1 VNRHQPGAR
10 LTHGR
15 TLLFAPGHRPERF
28 DKAAQSGA
36 DAIVLD
42 LEDSVPGPEKAA
54 ARRAIEQEWAR
65 LQTAAAPVIVRI
77 NSPESEAGGQ
87 DLEWLGDLESPAAVM
102 VPKAE
107 STEALAQVQQ
117 RLKRVPLL
125 PIVESAAGYCALS
138 ALAGA
143 PGVLRLVI
151 GHIDFMADTG
161 FQCDSTE
168 SQLAPLRFAVAMAT
182 RLNSLSPAVDGVTVE
197 IGDDEKLREDV
208 QRAMRFGFGGKLC
221 IHPRQV
227 NIVHQAMRPSER
239 ELEWARK
246 VLAASAASGGAAVQV
261 DNRMVDLPVV
271 LQAQRTLGR
280 AVE

>member
-1 VNRHQPGAR
+1 
-10 LTHGR
+10 
-15 TLLFAPGHRPERF
+15 LLFAPGHRPERF

-42 LEDSVPGPEKAA
+42 LEDSVPAPEKTA
-54 ARRAIEQEWAR
+54 ARRAIEQDWAR

-77 NSPESEAGGQ
+77 NSPESEAGSQ
-87 DLEWLGDLESPAAVM
+87 DLEWLGDLAPAAVM

-107 STEALAQVQQ
+107 STEALAQVHQ
-117 RLKRVPLL
+117 RLNRVPLL
-125 PIVESAAGYCALS
+125 PIVESAAGYCALP
-138 ALAGA
+138 AIAAA

-197 IGDDEKLREDV
+197 IGDDEKLRADV

-227 NIVHQAMRPSER
+227 NIVHQAMHPSER

-246 VLAASAASGGAAVQV
+246 VLAASAAAGGAAVQV

-271 LQAQRTLGR
+271 LQAQRMLGR